1 MHRFVNRI
9 AAVGLILLSL
19 AFAACQMPAT
29 NSNVAVANT
38 NANSSNSLANS
49 INSNANSAVSSIETS
64 EPAIYQANVN
74 LTLEAIG
81 ETQKATLPAIG
92 AKVARTGAD
101 RMMEF
106 TLPTNEKVIYLDK
119 GGVNYLILPN
129 RKQFAE
135 LTKDSVGFEV
145 RRLLMPEQIVEQVKR
160 LQGIREVGEETFAGR
175 SAVKYAYAATA
186 NTQTQAGK
194 VDTESYLIID
204 KETGLPLR
212 SETVTQSQSGSNV
225 QGYKG
230 IRLVTEMSDIT
241 TTPDAA
247 AFNVPADFKKID
259 PEQVRAQANLIFS
272 GVAAL
277 IGQAMKQAQPA
288 ASASPAM

>member
-1 MHRFVNRI
+1 MQLCRKSFI
-9 AAVGLILLSL
+9 AASLIAVSL
-19 AFAACQMPAT
+19 IFAGCQMPAT
-29 NSNVAVANT
+29 NSNVAVT

-49 INSNANSAVSSIETS
+49 NTNSAVSSIETS
-64 EPAIYQANVN
+64 EPNVYQANVN

-81 ETQKATLPAIG
+81 ETQKTTLPAIG
-92 AKVARTGAD
+92 AKVARSGAD

-135 LTKDSVGFEV
+135 LTKESVGFEV
-145 RRLLMPEQIVEQVKR
+145 RRLLMPEQIVEQMKR
-160 LQGIREVGEETFAGR
+160 LQGVRQVGEESFAGR
-175 SAVKYAYAATA
+175 QAVKYAYAATA
-186 NTQTQAGK
+186 NTQTRAGK
-194 VDTESYLIID
+194 VDTESYLMID

-241 TTPDAA
+241 TSPDAA
-247 AFNVPADFKKID
+247 AFTVPTDFKKID
-259 PEQVRAQANLIFS
+259 PEQVRAQANLIFNA
-272 GVAAL
+272 VAAL
-277 IGQAMKQAQPA
+277 IGQAMRQTQPA
-288 ASASPAM
+288 ATASPAM

>member
-1 MHRFVNRI
+1 
-9 AAVGLILLSL
+9 
-19 AFAACQMPAT
+19 MPAT
-29 NSNVAVANT
+29 NSNVAVTNANT
-38 NANSSNSLANS
+38 NSSNSLANS
-49 INSNANSAVSSIETS
+49 ASTNSNVSSIETS
-64 EPAIYQANVN
+64 EPNIYQANVN

-81 ETQKATLPAIG
+81 ETQNAALPAIG
-92 AKVARTGAD
+92 AKVARSGAD

-119 GGVNYLILPN
+119 GGVDYLILPN

-135 LTKDSVGFEV
+135 LTKESVGFEV

-160 LQGIREVGEETFAGR
+160 LQGVRQVGEETFAGR
-175 SAVKYAYAATA
+175 PAIRYRYAATA

-212 SETVTQSQSGSNV
+212 SETVMQSQTGSNV

-230 IRLVTEMSDIT
+230 IRLVTEMSGIT
-241 TTPDAA
+241 TSPDAA
-247 AFNVPADFKKID
+247 AFTVPADFKKID
-259 PEQVRAQANLIFS
+259 PEQVRAQANLIFNA
-272 GVAAL
+272 VAAL
-277 IGQAMKQAQPA
+277 IGQAMKQVQPA
-288 ASASPAM
+288 STTSPAM

>member
-1 MHRFVNRI
+1 MQMCRKSLKTVS
-9 AAVGLILLSL
+9 LIVVSL
-19 AFAACQMPAT
+19 IFAACQMPAT
-29 NSNVAVANT
+29 NSNVAVTNANT
-38 NANSSNSLANS
+38 NSSNSLANS
-49 INSNANSAVSSIETS
+49 ASTNSNVSSIETS
-64 EPAIYQANVN
+64 EPNIYQANVN

-81 ETQKATLPAIG
+81 ETQNAALPAIG
-92 AKVARTGAD
+92 AKVARSGAD

-119 GGVNYLILPN
+119 GGVDYLILPN

-135 LTKDSVGFEV
+135 LTKESVGFEV

-160 LQGIREVGEETFAGR
+160 LQGVRQVGEETFAGR
-175 SAVKYAYAATA
+175 PAIRYRYAATA

-212 SETVTQSQSGSNV
+212 SETVMQSQTGSNV

-230 IRLVTEMSDIT
+230 IRLVTEMSGIT
-241 TTPDAA
+241 TSPDAA
-247 AFNVPADFKKID
+247 AFTVPADFKKID
-259 PEQVRAQANLIFS
+259 PEQVRAQANLIFNA
-272 GVAAL
+272 VAAL
-277 IGQAMKQAQPA
+277 IGQAMKQVQPA
-288 ASASPAM
+288 STTSPAM